1 VNLIRKYFVDNVPDL
16 DSYLYLPKSA
26 EVPSMKHLGH
36 ITYQIH
42 FMNFV
47 GAVFV
52 GFGILGMLAPMWQWL
67 GASVAVIAY
76 FCVYKFVRKQILGR
90 FSQNK

>member
-1 VNLIRKYFVDNVPDL
+1 VNLIRKYFADKAPDL

-26 EVPSMKHLGH
+26 DVPGMKHLGH
-36 ITYQIH
+36 IAYQIY

-47 GAVFV
+47 GSVFV
-52 GFGILGMLAPMWQWL
+52 AFGILGMLPPQWAWF

-76 FCVYKFVRKQILGR
+76 ISIYKFVRRQILGR
-90 FSQNK
+90 FSKT